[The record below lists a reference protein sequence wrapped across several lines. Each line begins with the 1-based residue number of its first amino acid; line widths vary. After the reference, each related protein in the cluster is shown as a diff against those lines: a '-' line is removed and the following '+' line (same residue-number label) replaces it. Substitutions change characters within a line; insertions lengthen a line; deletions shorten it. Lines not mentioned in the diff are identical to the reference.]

1 MRPRDGP
8 ARRGHQSACGWAC
21 ARKRVRKSWLW
32 EPWELD
38 NGAYRRGRATSLL
51 EGSGLRL
58 VLSTL
63 CADWGGQAA
72 VDWPATRRHHPPLG
86 RSHSPPRSCIPAT
99 MRLRTPKA
107 AVRLARLRWAR
118 IGDICRLARA
128 VTTSLT
134 PLNPR
139 RDSQVFTMVARFT
152 SGVGSPAT
160 SQ

>member
-1 MRPRDGP
+1 MHATAQRDEDTSPLVGGRARVSAPVKVGYGSRGSSTMARTDEGGRPR
-8 ARRGHQSACGWAC
+8 
-21 ARKRVRKSWLW
+21 
-32 EPWELD
+32 
-38 NGAYRRGRATSLL
+38 YL

-72 VDWPATRRHHPPLG
+72 VGWPATRRHHPPLG

-134 PLNPR
+134 PMNPR